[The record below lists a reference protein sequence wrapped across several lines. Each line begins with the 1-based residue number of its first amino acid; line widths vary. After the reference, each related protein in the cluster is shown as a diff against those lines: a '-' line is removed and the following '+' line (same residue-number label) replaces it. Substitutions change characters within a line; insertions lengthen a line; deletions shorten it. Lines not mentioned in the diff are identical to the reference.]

1 MMRVAEVARR
11 LDVSAK
17 VVYAL
22 LESGRLRAYRVG
34 TGRGSYRVTEDHL
47 RDYLEGTV
55 TDAPISASVAPPTP
69 ARREPIFKHD
79 RPGRKR
85 FIYPERD
92 APPRP

>member
-11 LDVSAK
+11 LDVSDK

-34 TGRGSYRVTEDHL
+34 AGRGSYRVTEDQL
-47 RDYLEGTV
+47 RAYLESTL
-55 TDAPISASVAPPTP
+55 TDAPIGASVAPPMS
-69 ARREPIFKHD
+69 ARREPVFKHD

-85 FIYPERD
+85 FIYPEHD